1 MKRYIRASQNDVKII
16 TSISELRDELESGK
30 YNYYGLRGV
39 HESDMNYIS
48 RGYLEPSWVWD
59 RSDWTDERL
68 NGTCALY
75 VDEYMSDAELE
86 SRYFRALND
95 YSPIGVVLLIADKVS
110 EWGADENEII
120 LGNGYGADVVAKVEI
135 KGK

>member
-1 MKRYIRASQNDVKII
+1 MKRYIRASNDGVNKI
-16 TSISELRDELESGK
+16 TSISELRAELESHR
-30 YNYYGLRGV
+30 YNYYGLRGT
-39 HESDMNYIS
+39 HESDMGYIS

-59 RSDWTDERL
+59 HNGWTDERL

-86 SRYFRALND
+86 HRYFRALND
-95 YSPIGVVLLIADKVS
+95 YSVTGTVMLIADNVS

-120 LGNGYGADVVAKVEI
+120 LGNGYGADIVAIVEL
-135 KGK
+135 